1 MQALKNAGYRLYL
14 LSDFPPCFE
23 VLPRTFPFF
32 SLFDGMMISY
42 QVGVSKRDNGALF
55 SHLLQ
60 RFDLRAE
67 ECAFVDDCQAYVAH
81 AKSIGIEGYLASDIQ
96 ALRQRLGLAE

>member
-1 MQALKNAGYRLYL
+1 MKYFLLAIGLLIAMQLQIKNTRPLY
-14 LSDFPPCFE
+14 F
-23 VLPRTFPFF
+23 T
-32 SLFDGMMISY
+32 
-42 QVGVSKRDNGALF
+42 LF

-96 ALRQRLGLAE
+96 ALRQRLGLAD